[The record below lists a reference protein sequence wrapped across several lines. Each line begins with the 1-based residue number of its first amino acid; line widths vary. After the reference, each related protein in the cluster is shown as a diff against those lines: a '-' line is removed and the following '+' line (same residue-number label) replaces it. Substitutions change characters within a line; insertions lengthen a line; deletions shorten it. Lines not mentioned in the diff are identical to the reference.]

1 MLKRYKFVVITVVL
15 LLNFLIAQPSW
26 ANRPNFT
33 QSEDYKQ
40 TVQALDQ
47 LLQAKANPDL
57 SEDTPEVLQQKIG
70 ELQLQKY
77 ILESATEW
85 AQCRNETGNMLAIYA
100 HKAKKSNQPSSL
112 YYLGDGQMT
121 DDGWNCDGVYLP
133 SGSKVA
139 GLTVDDEQLNE
150 PLVFKIVN
158 GTQLAVKANPDTGAI
173 EFNVPPA
180 ALLKAGAG
188 SLEVPNLLQTDIN
201 TQIANAPVE
210 D

>member
-1 MLKRYKFVVITVVL
+1 MLKLYKLVVVTFVL
-15 LLNFLIAQPSW
+15 LLNFMIAQPSW

-33 QSEDYKQ
+33 QSEDYVQLVQ
-40 TVQALDQ
+40 TLDQ
-47 LLQAKANPDL
+47 LLQAKADQDF
-57 SEDTPEVLQQKIG
+57 SADTPEGLQQKIG

-112 YYLGDGQMT
+112 YYLGNGQMT

-133 SGSKVA
+133 NGAKVA
-139 GLTVDDEQLNE
+139 GLSGDDEPLNE
-150 PLVFKIVN
+150 PLVFKIFN
-158 GTQLAVKANPDTGAI
+158 GTQLVAKANPDTGTI
-173 EFNVPPA
+173 EFNVPPV

-188 SLEVPNLLQTDIN
+188 NLEVPNLLQTDIDA
-201 TQIANAPVE
+201 QIANAPIE